1 MFYMASGTQ
10 LLIDAVGANRR
21 RQYRV
26 RPGRDDLQIAV
37 VRDQQR
43 HVADEVA
50 DVTIKGISLRFIDHD
65 GPELHDGEAVTLS
78 IVSPELD
85 GEADIPARIVGIASD
100 EDRAGEQP
108 LVRLQFDA
116 TGSLVDK
123 ARDQFFAMFNRRA
136 RMRGVQPDNDNEV
149 LARIIPD
156 AIEERNREFDVVIRN
171 ISTMGACVAV
181 NEATETFLSEQ
192 SEFAFGLK
200 LPGAARMDVIA
211 ARVCYVVV
219 EEGQKYFGCAFDWE
233 QTPNALKM
241 IDRLNTYI
249 MDRFEVTQEQ
259 QLPH

>member
-1 MFYMASGTQ
+1 M
-10 LLIDAVGANRR
+10 LIDAVGANRR

-50 DVTIKGISLRFIDHD
+50 DVTIKGISLRFIEHA
-65 GPELHDGEAVTLS
+65 GPELHDGDSVVLS
-78 IVSPELD
+78 VASPELD
-85 GEADIPARIVGIASD
+85 GEADIPARIVGIGAD
-100 EDRAGEQP
+100 DTPDGNHP

-116 TGSLVDK
+116 TGSLVDR
-123 ARDQFFAMFNRRA
+123 AREEFYAMFNRRA
-136 RMRGVQPDNDNEV
+136 RMRGVQPDNDSEV

-171 ISTMGACVAV
+171 ISTMGACVGV
-181 NEATETFLSEQ
+181 NEATETFLGEN

-200 LPGAARMDVIA
+200 LPGATRMDIIA
-211 ARVCYVVV
+211 ARVCYVVL
-219 EEGQKYFGCAFDWE
+219 EDDRKYFGCAFDWE

-259 QLPH
+259 RLPH